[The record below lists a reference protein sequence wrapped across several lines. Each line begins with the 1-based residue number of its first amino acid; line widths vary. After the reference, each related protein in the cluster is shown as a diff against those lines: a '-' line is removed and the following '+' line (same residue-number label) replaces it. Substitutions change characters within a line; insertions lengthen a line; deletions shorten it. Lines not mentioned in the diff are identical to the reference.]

1 MPCSAHTVLGIFSAS
16 ETAFTSLNKI
26 RLKTMADDGNKK
38 AAKAYKMAENYD
50 KLLST
55 VLVGNNIVNITAS
68 SVATVLFIRLIN
80 ESKGPTVST
89 IIMTVLLLIFGEV
102 TPKTLAKEMP
112 EKYAMFAT
120 PFLRALTVILTPAV
134 AFFMLWKK
142 LLSKIFKFKKDDTIT
157 GDELL
162 NIVDEA
168 ESGGGLDEDESDLI
182 RSAISFYECPVGD
195 ILTPRVDVIAVSK
208 DDSVE
213 KIASVFNDSGFSRLP
228 VYSDDT
234 DDIIGFI
241 HIRDFNKYVL
251 TKKQPISSIIK
262 KTVYIAKQMQISE
275 LLKLMQQKK
284 THMAVVADEF
294 GGTLGIV
301 TMEDIL
307 EELVGEIWD
316 ENDEVIED
324 FSPQP
329 DGTVKVLGGAQLDK
343 MFEYFDMDEDEE
355 SESVSVG
362 GWVLEQLGKMAEVG
376 DTFEYKNLSVTVT
389 DVESAQS
396 YRDLSEGRR
405 AERRERRRQRG
416 LKKYIREPDFS
427 DSLFYLLHRTCKTD
441 KQRHGHYRNEA
452 DYCDRLGCKGRVS
465 LLYFAAKTT
474 VMFAGG
480 ALAAIIIAVSS
491 APVMPQSLKTP
502 RHMSGITASFISATQ
517 SIRHSLS
524 ADFIFAFERYV
535 PKISI
540 ATGVLSAAR

>member
-1 MPCSAHTVLGIFSAS
+1 MTNGSWVQIICLIVLILFSAFFSAS

-50 KLLST
+50 RLLST

-68 SVATVLFIRLIN
+68 SVATVLFIKLLG
-80 ESKGPTVST
+80 EGKGPTAST
-89 IIMTVLLLIFGEV
+89 VIMTALLLIFGEV
-102 TPKTLAKEMP
+102 SPKVLAKEVP

-120 PFLRALTVILTPAV
+120 PFLKVLTFILTPIV

-142 LLSKIFKFKKDDTIT
+142 LLAKIFNFKQDDTIT

-208 DDSVE
+208 DDSVDE
-213 KIASVFNDSGFSRLP
+213 IAAVFNDSGFSRLP

-241 HIRDFNKYVL
+241 HIREFNKYVL
-251 TKKQPISSIIK
+251 TEQQPIASVIK

-324 FSPQP
+324 FSLQP

-343 MFEYFDMDEDEE
+343 MFEYLEMDEDEDA
-355 SESVSVG
+355 ESVSVG

-376 DTFEYKNLSVTVT
+376 DSFEYKNLTVTVT
-389 DVESAQS
+389 AVEQ
-396 YRDLSEGRR
+396 RR
-405 AERRERRRQRG
+405 ITEVSIKTQ
-416 LKKYIREPDFS
+416 EPS
-427 DSLFYLLHRTCKTD
+427 DSQEKD
-441 KQRHGHYRNEA
+441 
-452 DYCDRLGCKGRVS
+452 D
-465 LLYFAAKTT
+465 
-474 VMFAGG
+474 
-480 ALAAIIIAVSS
+480 
-491 APVMPQSLKTP
+491 
-502 RHMSGITASFISATQ
+502 
-517 SIRHSLS
+517 
-524 ADFIFAFERYV
+524 
-535 PKISI
+535 
-540 ATGVLSAAR
+540 

>member
-1 MPCSAHTVLGIFSAS
+1 MTTGSWVQIICLIVLILFSAFFSAS

-26 RLKTMADDGNKK
+26 RLKTIADDGNKK
-38 AAKAYKMAENYD
+38 AAKTYKMAENYD
-50 KLLST
+50 RLLST

-68 SVATVLFIRLIN
+68 SVATVLFIKLLG
-80 ESKGPTVST
+80 EGKGPTAST
-89 IIMTVLLLIFGEV
+89 VIMTALLLIFGEV
-102 TPKTLAKEMP
+102 SPKVLAKEVP

-120 PFLRALTVILTPAV
+120 PFLKVLTVILTPIV

-142 LLSKIFKFKKDDTIT
+142 LLAKIFNFKQDDTIT

-208 DDSVE
+208 DDSVDE
-213 KIASVFNDSGFSRLP
+213 IASVFNDSGFSRLP

-241 HIRDFNKYVL
+241 HIREFNKYVL
-251 TKKQPISSIIK
+251 TEQLPIASVIK

-316 ENDEVIED
+316 ENDEVVED
-324 FSPQP
+324 FLTQP

-343 MFEYFDMDEDEE
+343 MFEYLEMDEDEE
-355 SESVSVG
+355 AESVSVG
-362 GWVLEQLGKMAEVG
+362 GWVLEQLEKMAEVG
-376 DTFEYKNLSVTVT
+376 DSFTYKNLNVTVT
-389 DVESAQS
+389 AVEQ
-396 YRDLSEGRR
+396 RR
-405 AERRERRRQRG
+405 VIEVLIKNE
-416 LKKYIREPDFS
+416 EPS
-427 DSLFYLLHRTCKTD
+427 DSQEQD
-441 KQRHGHYRNEA
+441 
-452 DYCDRLGCKGRVS
+452 D
-465 LLYFAAKTT
+465 
-474 VMFAGG
+474 
-480 ALAAIIIAVSS
+480 
-491 APVMPQSLKTP
+491 
-502 RHMSGITASFISATQ
+502 
-517 SIRHSLS
+517 
-524 ADFIFAFERYV
+524 
-535 PKISI
+535 
-540 ATGVLSAAR
+540 

>member
-1 MPCSAHTVLGIFSAS
+1 MDETAVIQIIAIIILIVLSNYFSGT
-16 ETAFTSLNKI
+16 ETAFSSVSRA
-26 RLKTMADDGNKK
+26 RLKNLSNSGDKRAGRSLRIVDDFDR
-38 AAKAYKMAENYD
+38 ALSA
-50 KLLST
+50 LLI
-55 VLVGNNIVNITAS
+55 GNNIVNITAS

-120 PFLRALTVILTPAV
+120 PFLKAITVILTPVV

-389 DVESAQS
+389 DVEQ
-396 YRDLSEGRR
+396 RR
-405 AERRERRRQRG
+405 VIEISVKVE
-416 LKKYIREPDFS
+416 EP
-427 DSLFYLLHRTCKTD
+427 KEENEED
-441 KQRHGHYRNEA
+441 KE
-452 DYCDRLGCKGRVS
+452 D
-465 LLYFAAKTT
+465 
-474 VMFAGG
+474 
-480 ALAAIIIAVSS
+480 
-491 APVMPQSLKTP
+491 
-502 RHMSGITASFISATQ
+502 
-517 SIRHSLS
+517 
-524 ADFIFAFERYV
+524 
-535 PKISI
+535 
-540 ATGVLSAAR
+540 

>member
-1 MPCSAHTVLGIFSAS
+1 MDTRSWVQIICLVLLILFSAFFSAS
-16 ETAFTSLNKI
+16 ETAFTSLNRI

-38 AAKAYKMAENYD
+38 AANAYRMGENYD

-68 SVATVLFIRLIN
+68 SVATVLFIKLIN
-80 ESKGPTVST
+80 ESRGPTVST

-102 TPKTLAKEMP
+102 TPKTVAKEMP
-112 EKYAMFAT
+112 ERYAMLAT
-120 PFLRALTVILTPAV
+120 PFLKAITVILTPVV

-142 LLSKIFKFKKDDTIT
+142 LLSKIFKFKKGDTIT

-251 TKKQPISSIIK
+251 TGKQPISSIIK

-316 ENDEVIED
+316 ENDEVVEE

-329 DGTVKVLGGAQLDK
+329 DGTVKILGSAQLDK
-343 MFEYFDMDEDEE
+343 MFEYFDLEEDED

-376 DTFEYKNLSVTVT
+376 DTFKYKNLSVLVT
-389 DVESAQS
+389 DVEQ
-396 YRDLSEGRR
+396 RR
-405 AERRERRRQRG
+405 VMEISVTVEEPEEEKEEKD
-416 LKKYIREPDFS
+416 KKED
-427 DSLFYLLHRTCKTD
+427 
-441 KQRHGHYRNEA
+441 
-452 DYCDRLGCKGRVS
+452 
-465 LLYFAAKTT
+465 
-474 VMFAGG
+474 
-480 ALAAIIIAVSS
+480 
-491 APVMPQSLKTP
+491 
-502 RHMSGITASFISATQ
+502 
-517 SIRHSLS
+517 
-524 ADFIFAFERYV
+524 
-535 PKISI
+535 
-540 ATGVLSAAR
+540 

>member
-1 MPCSAHTVLGIFSAS
+1 MTTGSWVQIVCLVLLILFSAFFSAS
-16 ETAFTSLNKI
+16 E
-26 RLKTMADDGNKK
+26 TMADDGNKK

-120 PFLRALTVILTPAV
+120 PFLKAITVILTPVV

-142 LLSKIFKFKKDDTIT
+142 LLSKIFKLKKDDTIT

-168 ESGGGLDEDESDLI
+168 ESDLI

-251 TKKQPISSIIK
+251 TGKQPISSIIK

-316 ENDEVIED
+316 ENDEVVEE

-329 DGTVKVLGGAQLDK
+329 DGTVKILGSAQLDK

-389 DVESAQS
+389 DVEQ
-396 YRDLSEGRR
+396 RR
-405 AERRERRRQRG
+405 VIEISVKVE
-416 LKKYIREPDFS
+416 EP
-427 DSLFYLLHRTCKTD
+427 KEENEED
-441 KQRHGHYRNEA
+441 KE
-452 DYCDRLGCKGRVS
+452 D
-465 LLYFAAKTT
+465 
-474 VMFAGG
+474 
-480 ALAAIIIAVSS
+480 
-491 APVMPQSLKTP
+491 
-502 RHMSGITASFISATQ
+502 
-517 SIRHSLS
+517 
-524 ADFIFAFERYV
+524 
-535 PKISI
+535 
-540 ATGVLSAAR
+540 

>member
-1 MPCSAHTVLGIFSAS
+1 MQIICLIVLILFSAFFSAS

-38 AAKAYKMAENYD
+38 AAKTYKMAENYD
-50 KLLST
+50 RLLST

-68 SVATVLFIRLIN
+68 SVATVLFIKLLG
-80 ESKGPTVST
+80 EGKGPTAST
-89 IIMTVLLLIFGEV
+89 VIMTALLLIFGEV
-102 TPKTLAKEMP
+102 SPKVLAKEVP

-120 PFLRALTVILTPAV
+120 PFLKVLTVILTPIV

-142 LLSKIFKFKKDDTIT
+142 LLAKIFNFKQDDTIT

-208 DDSVE
+208 DDSVDE
-213 KIASVFNDSGFSRLP
+213 IASVFNDSGFSRLP

-241 HIRDFNKYVL
+241 HIREFNKYVL
-251 TKKQPISSIIK
+251 TEQLPIASVIK

-316 ENDEVIED
+316 ENDEVVED
-324 FSPQP
+324 FLTQP

-343 MFEYFDMDEDEE
+343 MFEYLEMDEDEE
-355 SESVSVG
+355 AESVSVG
-362 GWVLEQLGKMAEVG
+362 GWVLEQLEKMAEVG
-376 DTFEYKNLSVTVT
+376 DSFTYKNLNVTVT
-389 DVESAQS
+389 AVEQ
-396 YRDLSEGRR
+396 RR
-405 AERRERRRQRG
+405 VIEVLIKNE
-416 LKKYIREPDFS
+416 EPS
-427 DSLFYLLHRTCKTD
+427 DSQEQD
-441 KQRHGHYRNEA
+441 
-452 DYCDRLGCKGRVS
+452 D
-465 LLYFAAKTT
+465 
-474 VMFAGG
+474 
-480 ALAAIIIAVSS
+480 
-491 APVMPQSLKTP
+491 
-502 RHMSGITASFISATQ
+502 
-517 SIRHSLS
+517 
-524 ADFIFAFERYV
+524 
-535 PKISI
+535 
-540 ATGVLSAAR
+540 

>member
-1 MPCSAHTVLGIFSAS
+1 
-16 ETAFTSLNKI
+16 
-26 RLKTMADDGNKK
+26 MADDGNKK

-68 SVATVLFIRLIN
+68 SVATVLFIKLLG
-80 ESKGPTVST
+80 EGKGPTAST
-89 IIMTVLLLIFGEV
+89 VIMTVLLLIFGEV
-102 TPKTLAKEMP
+102 SPKVLAKEAP

-120 PFLRALTVILTPAV
+120 PFLKLLTVILTPIV

-142 LLSKIFKFKKDDTIT
+142 LLAKIFNFKQDDTIT

-168 ESGGGLDEDESDLI
+168 ESGGGLDEDESELI

-208 DDSVE
+208 DDSVDE
-213 KIASVFNDSGFSRLP
+213 IAAVFNDSGFSRLP

-241 HIRDFNKYVL
+241 HIREFNKYVL
-251 TKKQPISSIIK
+251 TEQQPIASVIK

-275 LLKLMQQKK
+275 LLKLMQQQK
-284 THMAVVADEF
+284 THMAIVADEF

-316 ENDEVIED
+316 ENDEIVED
-324 FSPQP
+324 FSSQA

-343 MFEYFDMDEDEE
+343 MFEYLEMEEDDDA
-355 SESVSVG
+355 ESVSVG

-376 DTFEYKNLSVTVT
+376 DSFEYKNLTVTVT
-389 DVESAQS
+389 AAEQ
-396 YRDLSEGRR
+396 RR
-405 AERRERRRQRG
+405 
-416 LKKYIREPDFS
+416 
-427 DSLFYLLHRTCKTD
+427 
-441 KQRHGHYRNEA
+441 
-452 DYCDRLGCKGRVS
+452 
-465 LLYFAAKTT
+465 
-474 VMFAGG
+474 
-480 ALAAIIIAVSS
+480 
-491 APVMPQSLKTP
+491 
-502 RHMSGITASFISATQ
+502 IT
-517 SIRHSLS
+517 
-524 ADFIFAFERYV
+524 E
-535 PKISI
+535 ISI
-540 ATGVLSAAR
+540 KAEKPSDTQGEDD

>member
-1 MPCSAHTVLGIFSAS
+1 MTTGSWVQIICLVLLILFSAFFSAS

-26 RLKTMADDGNKK
+26 RLKTMADDGDRK
-38 AAKAYKMAENYD
+38 AARAYKLTESYD

-55 VLVGNNIVNITAS
+55 ILVGNNIINISAS
-68 SVATVLFIRLIN
+68 SIATVLFIKLLGN
-80 ESKGPTVST
+80 GKGPTAST
-89 IIMTVLLLIFGEV
+89 VIMTVLLLIFGEV
-102 TPKTLAKEMP
+102 TPKIVAKEAP

-120 PFLRALTVILTPAV
+120 PFLRILLVVLTPV
-134 AFFMLWKK
+134 VSFFVLWKNM
-142 LLSKIFKFKKDDTIT
+142 LNRVFKFKHNDMIT

-162 NIVDEA
+162 TIVDEA

-213 KIASVFNDSGFSRLP
+213 EIASVFNDSGFSRLP
-228 VYSDDT
+228 VYADDT

-251 TKKQPISSIIK
+251 TKNQPISSIIK
-262 KTVYIAKQMQISE
+262 KIVYVAKQMQISE

-324 FSPQP
+324 FTPQP
-329 DGTVKVLGGAQLDK
+329 DGSVRVLGGAQLDK
-343 MFEYFDMDEDEE
+343 MFEYFNMDEDEDA
-355 SESVSVG
+355 ESVSVG

-376 DTFEYKNLSVTVT
+376 DCFSCKSLSVTVT
-389 DVESAQS
+389 DVEQRRITEVLVKVAEPGGEDDG
-396 YRDLSEGRR
+396 RKDDRSEKS
-405 AERRERRRQRG
+405 E
-416 LKKYIREPDFS
+416 
-427 DSLFYLLHRTCKTD
+427 
-441 KQRHGHYRNEA
+441 
-452 DYCDRLGCKGRVS
+452 
-465 LLYFAAKTT
+465 
-474 VMFAGG
+474 
-480 ALAAIIIAVSS
+480 
-491 APVMPQSLKTP
+491 
-502 RHMSGITASFISATQ
+502 
-517 SIRHSLS
+517 
-524 ADFIFAFERYV
+524 
-535 PKISI
+535 
-540 ATGVLSAAR
+540 